1 MKRLVVFVMIIVFL
15 LIVPV
20 GLWFLKDN
28 QPMKVAIIDKS
39 AVENLHTKHLGV
51 SWVLNYVKVKA
62 SHNKPFDP
70 ARDYYGGFTVVQG
83 KGISELNPLPQD
95 YMEKDIIYLANTDSI
110 DERTVET
117 KDPVL
122 AAYED
127 DHGGLQEI
135 EWQRI
140 VKRLNS
146 KKPSLFIAEYNSFSA
161 PTSEKVRTRVEDR
174 MGLKFSGWQGRYM
187 EELDP
192 QKNAELQSILSEQLA
207 GWTYSGPGFLLMN
220 NTTGEVLALKKS
232 EEFSNEGIQ
241 LTFTDIG
248 TERLN
253 VTGSHRFHSWFDI
266 VTAEQGE
273 SLAVYEW
280 NLTGKGKKLLDEK
293 GIPTQFDAVIRHTSG
308 VSESMYF
315 SGDFSSVENFPS
327 IYQVKGIAKVYA
339 TIQRSPEKTFF
350 WSAYVPM
357 MQGVLAK
364 FGQVEAKDV
373 KESKHDGVQMTSRM
387 NGKYLEVLSEGKW
400 TPMSVKG
407 VNVGMGKPGAFPGE
421 AAITEEEYYRWFE
434 AIGEMNANTIR
445 VYTLHPPDFYHAL
458 KAYNDVHDTPIYV
471 MHGVWI
477 NEEKLEE
484 SLDAFEK
491 ENLKDFQKEMI
502 QLVDV
507 IHGNATVPP
516 RPGHAS
522 GVYDADI
529 SQWVTAWMIGIEWY
543 PFMVENTNK
552 LYPDL
557 GEYNGKY
564 FETKGAAAFE
574 YWLAEQMDILVS
586 HEVSNYQQIR
596 PMSFVNWVTTDLLTH
611 PSDSSSQ
618 EDMVSVNP
626 NLLYTKGEMEK
637 AGQFASYHVYPYYPD
652 FLNYEKKYREFID
665 FRGQKNNYAGYLKD
679 LHEAHRIP
687 ILISEFGIPAS
698 RGKAH
703 ENPFGWNQGFI
714 SEDQQGEIL
723 MHLYEDILHENL
735 MGGLVFSWQD
745 EWFKRTWNTA
755 EYDNPDRRPYWS
767 NTQTNEQKFGLLS
780 FDPLKIKVAG
790 YEEEWTGEPM
800 YKNKQ
805 GTLEKMYVDHDET
818 FLYIRID
825 YDESKIG
832 ATDVVNILFD
842 TIPGRGNTRASRIE
856 GIQFTNGL
864 EFIAKINGAKSRM
877 LIDPHYDLFHH
888 DYGKDVGYNPKKE
901 MKNRTNQF
909 IPMQYALNKEY
920 FVANEKRTI
929 PFSSYETGKLREG
942 NGDPDAT
949 DYDSLADYHMRDGM
963 LELRIPWML
972 LQAKDPSTKEFI
984 ENLLADGTKTSIH
997 IEELFIGAVLTSK
1010 DGKVLESF
1018 PALHDMKLD
1027 SMKSYTWDNWQV
1039 PMYEERLKKS
1049 YYYLQDAFKAK

>member
-1 MKRLVVFVMIIVFL
+1 MRKLVVFVMIIVFL

-51 SWVLNYVKVKA
+51 SWVLNYSKVKA

-70 ARDYYGGFTVVQG
+70 ARDYYGGYTAVEG

-95 YMEKDIIYLANTDSI
+95 YGKKDIIYLANTASF
-110 DERTVET
+110 DENELDT
-117 KDPVL
+117 KNSAL
-122 AAYED
+122 ATYEEN
-127 DHGGLQEI
+127 HGGLKEI

-146 KKPSLFIAEYNSFSA
+146 KKPSMLIAEYNSFSA

-174 MGLKFSGWQGRYM
+174 MGLKFSGWRGRYM

-192 QKNAELQSILSEQLA
+192 QKNAEMEKILPKQSAQ
-207 GWTYSGPGFLLMN
+207 WTYSGPGFVLMN
-220 NTTGEVLALKKS
+220 DTSGEVLVLRKN
-232 EEFSNEGIQ
+232 EELSTDDIQ
-241 LTFTDIG
+241 LTFTDNG
-248 TERLN
+248 TKRLN
-253 VTGSHRFHSWFDI
+253 VKGSHRFHSWFDI

-273 SLAVYEW
+273 SLAVYDW
-280 NLTGKGKKLLDEK
+280 NLTEKGKKMLDKK

-315 SGDFSSVENFPS
+315 SGDFSSMENVPS
-327 IYQVKGIAKVYA
+327 IYQVKGIANVYKA
-339 TIQRSPEKTFF
+339 IQRSSEKAFF

-357 MQGVLAK
+357 MQGALAQ
-364 FGQVEAKDV
+364 FGQVEAMDEK
-373 KESKHDGVQMTSRM
+373 KPKQEGVQMNSRM
-387 NGKYLEVLSEGKW
+387 NGNHLEVLTDGKW
-400 TPMSVKG
+400 TPMIVKG
-407 VNVGMGKPGAFPGE
+407 VNIGMGKPGAFPGE
-421 AAITEEEYYRWFE
+421 AAITEEEYYKWFE

-491 ENLKDFQKEMI
+491 ENLKDFQKEMV

-552 LYPDL
+552 LHADL

-611 PSDSSSQ
+611 PSDSSNQ
-618 EDMVSVNP
+618 EDIVSVDP
-626 NLLYTKGEMEK
+626 NLLYTKGEMDK

-723 MHLYEDILHENL
+723 THLYEDILQENL
-735 MGGLVFSWQD
+735 MGALVFSWQD

-790 YEEEWTGEPM
+790 HEEEWTGEPL

-832 ATDVVNILFD
+832 ETDVVNILFD
-842 TIPGRGNTRASRIE
+842 TVPGRGNTRASRIE
-856 GIQFTNGL
+856 DLQFTNGL
-864 EFIAKINGAKSRM
+864 EFIAKINGAQSRM

-888 DYGKDVGYNPKKE
+888 DYGKDVGYIPKKE
-901 MKNRTNQF
+901 MKDQTNQF
-909 IPMQYALNKEY
+909 IPMQYALNRKY

-942 NGDPDAT
+942 NGDPDST
-949 DYDSLADYHMRDGM
+949 EYDSLADYHMRDGM

-972 LQAKDPSTKEFI
+972 LQAMDPSRKEFI
-984 ENLLADGTKTSIH
+984 ENLLADGTRTSIN
-997 IEELFIGAVLTSK
+997 IDELFIGAVLTSE
-1010 DGKVLESF
+1010 DGQVLESF
-1018 PALHDMKLD
+1018 PQLHDMKLD
-1027 SMKSYTWDNWQV
+1027 PMKSYTWDNWQV

-1049 YYYLQDAFKAK
+1049 YYYLQEAFKAK